1 MTKQYTQND
10 YIFLGKQVAEG
21 KYVGYSTF
29 ILSLILALLIG
40 TAIGRYVLPQ
50 GGFALPS
57 AGSGAVEEE
66 VSAGGGSV
74 PNDMVESILRHEEE
88 VRKDPNDPEAWAHL
102 GNLYYDTGKAQ
113 QAINAYEKSLALKP
127 GNTSVLVDC
136 GVMYREIK
144 NYEKALEYFAKALQ
158 ISVIADLVGTK
169 FDEKLV
175 TVMTAFGM
183 AFPALINGVDTSLN
197 ITPQS
202 LPDLAAFLAGAS
214 VSGTNSLTAFS
225 NELWTPSGV
234 TYGDKTKISPSYQ
247 TIPTGVRTLK
257 WGAIGLAGTFTVPSF
272 QFKHCTIISNG
283 AGIQ

>member
-158 ISVIADLVGTK
+158 IEPSHEIALFNTGIVLVHDLNRR
-169 FDEKLV
+169 DEGLAAWRKLV
-175 TVMTAFGM
+175 KMNPNAKTPGGGLVSD
-183 AFPALINGVDTSLN
+183 LIKEHE
-197 ITPQS
+197 
-202 LPDLAAFLAGAS
+202 
-214 VSGTNSLTAFS
+214 SG
-225 NELWTPSGV
+225 E
-234 TYGDKTKISPSYQ
+234 
-247 TIPTGVRTLK
+247 R
-257 WGAIGLAGTFTVPSF
+257 
-272 QFKHCTIISNG
+272 
-283 AGIQ
+283 